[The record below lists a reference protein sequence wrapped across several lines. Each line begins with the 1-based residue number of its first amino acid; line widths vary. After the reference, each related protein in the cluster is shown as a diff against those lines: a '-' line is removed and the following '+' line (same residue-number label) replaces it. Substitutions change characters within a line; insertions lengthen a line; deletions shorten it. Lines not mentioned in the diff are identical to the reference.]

1 MPGTGLHFRK
11 TAGSIA
17 MLTQHLT
24 VAQSKYLF
32 IGKDC
37 MAYRCTDGLN
47 PQDLERHELR
57 PLVVATLS
65 VEGLGIYWQRLY
77 FGDEPIPL
85 ESFLYLA
92 WTEFH
97 TLGGMPGHLL
107 VESELLDDY
116 PLRRVLGQMDKEKV
130 IKKVA
135 IGHGHPFGSTRRQSQ
150 NLVKHS
156 MVSLEEL
163 TEHRLE
169 SQEAVLARLNQGLEG
184 YHRVWENSPR
194 PGHAEDAFQN
204 HRLSPVHLPHW
215 PQHLVGL
222 DIADWMKRQARSV
235 PPMAPHEE
243 LKIIYQT
250 GWMVSVTKKPFP
262 TVMLRKAVRTV
273 MMTGNREPAGL
284 YDVDDLLWFRS
295 LVRGLPFPPQ
305 ELFGSVLELG
315 KWPPFLN
322 RRLAIN
328 GATADRLESLLER
341 SLERKGLVLFP
352 ESEDAFCD
360 SLNLLGGGGDERCC
374 AELVGGPYH
383 GSFRVFALD
392 DDVWLN
398 LLAIPRGSPADTPGL
413 AECLHQTLGEIDV
426 GAPGLAAINYWLE
439 NLIQGHSWNQSLLLL
454 GMVESMLATIAA
466 WREADRPADHR

>member
-1 MPGTGLHFRK
+1 M
-11 TAGSIA
+11 
-17 MLTQHLT
+17 
-24 VAQSKYLF
+24 
-32 IGKDC
+32 
-37 MAYRCTDGLN
+37 N
-47 PQDLERHELR
+47 
-57 PLVVATLS
+57 
-65 VEGLGIYWQRLY
+65 
-77 FGDEPIPL
+77 PIPL

-107 VESELLDDY
+107 VEPELLDDY

-204 HRLSPVHLPHW
+204 HRLRPVHLPHW
-215 PQHLVGL
+215 PQNLVGL

-243 LKIIYQT
+243 LRIKYQT
-250 GWMVSVTKKPFP
+250 GWIVSVTKKPVA
-262 TVMLRKAVRTV
+262 TEMLREAFRTV
-273 MMTGNREPAGL
+273 MMTGDREPAGL
-284 YDVDDLLWFRS
+284 YDIEDLLWFRS
-295 LVRGLPFPPQ
+295 VVRGLPFPPQ
-305 ELFGSVLELG
+305 ELFGSALEPG

-322 RRLAIN
+322 GSLAIN

-341 SLERKGLVLFP
+341 SMERKGLVLFP

-374 AELVGGPYH
+374 AELVGGPYR

-398 LLAIPRGSPADTPGL
+398 ILAIPRGSPADTPDL
-413 AECLHQTLGEIDV
+413 AECLHQTLGEIDI
-426 GAPGLAAINYWLE
+426 GPPGLAAINFWLE